1 MPKFTG
7 AATTLKSGQ
16 NAQLDQSTHSLRGA
30 HRDAADGSRYS
41 FSESFSPHRAPR
53 SREVPGFDSLGLQP
67 LPQCHP
73 ACGVLVLSVRV
84 ALSLVPPP
92 RAPSLRTVSAAGLS
106 DLTRFLLTRC
116 GAEWCCCLVPLPCC
130 CLVPLPLLFLLLQI
144 RLIFPRLIFL
154 RAGSEGSFGE
164 STRTY
169 FRRYFGGPRQ
179 YSRRIL
185 ENPKRVGEIPR
196 RKCQFWLLPLVVF
209 TTTFSFHLSFSA
221 ETSGCF
227 RRVRWLQTV
236 PRRYVGRLAK
246 SGEGLAF

>member
-1 MPKFTG
+1 MC
-7 AATTLKSGQ
+7 A
-16 NAQLDQSTHSLRGA
+16 A
-30 HRDAADGSRYS
+30 HRGAADGSGYT
-41 FSESFSPHRAPR
+41 FFESFPPYRATR
-53 SREVPGFDSLGLQP
+53 AREVPGFDSLGFQP

-144 RLIFPRLIFL
+144 P
-154 RAGSEGSFGE
+154 
-164 STRTY
+164 
-169 FRRYFGGPRQ
+169 
-179 YSRRIL
+179 

-227 RRVRWLQTV
+227 RMVRWLQTV